1 MNYSRMC
8 YRFSILEWSQFSVL
22 LVISIS
28 SVHLLSHLV
37 SSTCFSTAECNQT
50 NGGVK
55 VYIQAPP
62 HAVPWCLTDNN
73 CFVGLVFVLGKRR
86 RSDCWC
92 FLLFYCIWKWLLS
105 DSYTAVFDQYVFVLR
120 VCVLFFFKFVLT
132 AGVEYCLLAAKV
144 KTSGQSCLWTRY
156 MRLNLNTRRHS
167 ICRTVVNRNH
177 VVFNQISTEE
187 FNFAYALW
195 NLF

>member
-1 MNYSRMC
+1 MNCKHLNIFLFWILLCSVYILFCLSVSTVLLSSSDSAQHMNYSRMC

-105 DSYTAVFDQYVFVLR
+105 DSYAAVFDQYVFVLS
-120 VCVLFFFKFVLT
+120 VFCFFLSL
-132 AGVEYCLLAAKV
+132 C
-144 KTSGQSCLWTRY
+144 
-156 MRLNLNTRRHS
+156 
-167 ICRTVVNRNH
+167 
-177 VVFNQISTEE
+177 
-187 FNFAYALW
+187 
-195 NLF
+195 